1 MNKSHSLFL
10 RMRLVHWV
18 GMALLVTNAF
28 VFTESLIGRAIQ
40 LLVAAVILFHDLDE
54 RRWGMRLFGEVSDYL
69 DKLSQQDLTVES
81 TINTRFSSEFTRV
94 IDVVDELR
102 RRANEILSR
111 AKVIAGDNQRSAD
124 ELLALAREVNQSGH
138 VIQQTVDS
146 IVEEIRQM
154 ESRSATLSRDAAEA
168 AEGIVDFSTELQG
181 AHADFDG
188 MEQAVEQTVQNS
200 QALSQQFRLL
210 TEGTE
215 QINQVLMVVNNI
227 AEQTNLLA
235 LNAAIEAARAGDA
248 GRGFAVVADEVRSLS
263 ARSTAFN
270 DRIKAQ
276 VDKAKEAIDHV
287 NATVNAMASRDLQV
301 TIEAR
306 NRVQRTLKAVEAMNL
321 FFAEKIGEVS
331 ELGDQQVAAVATVVR
346 SLQFEDICRQSLQA
360 AEAGLDRVRELAGLL
375 EQAAGEDTERLAQEL
390 DAIRRRWDEQRHKAV
405 AQEDMDSGD
414 VELF

>member
-168 AEGIVDFSTELQG
+168 AEGIVEFSTELQG

-235 LNAAIEAARAGDA
+235 LNAAIEAARAGEH
-248 GRGFAVVADEVRSLS
+248 GRGFAVVADEVRALANHTKNSLDEIHGI
-263 ARSTAFN
+263 T
-270 DRIKAQ
+270 
-276 VDKAKEAIDHV
+276 DKIG
-287 NATVNAMASRDLQV
+287 S
-301 TIEAR
+301 
-306 NRVQRTLKAVEAMNL
+306 AVEQSRGRMDAQLGSAEILSEKAATTRDKLGQAMGRL
-321 FFAEKIGEVS
+321 DELKQGVEQTARFAEYIHGSIREIDSHLGRIREQVS
-331 ELGDQQVAAVATVVR
+331 SGVELGGRMQSNSSQLDVR
-346 SLQFEDICRQSLQA
+346 
-360 AEAGLDRVRELAGLL
+360 
-375 EQAAGEDTERLAQEL
+375 AQEL
-390 DAIRRRWDEQRHKAV
+390 TEALDAFRTRTA
-405 AQEDMDSGD
+405 
-414 VELF
+414 